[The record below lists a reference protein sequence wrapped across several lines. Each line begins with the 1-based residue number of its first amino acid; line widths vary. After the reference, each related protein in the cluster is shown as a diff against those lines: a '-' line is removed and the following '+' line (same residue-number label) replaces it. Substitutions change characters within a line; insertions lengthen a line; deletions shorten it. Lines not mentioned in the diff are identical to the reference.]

1 MVSML
6 AFYSD
11 DLSSNPA
18 EAYCFFCQTVF
29 EKNENKQKE
38 AGVDPLLKSHRPVLS
53 FHCLSLDRV
62 FIVTLYSLFVLV
74 NILIKT
80 LRLISP
86 WPREKWSFFNFKNF
100 FLRSQ
105 FLRLTHITMLSSV
118 KQVVTCPKNKF
129 AKKEIPILMSG
140 SIS

>member
-1 MVSML
+1 ML

-18 EAYCFFCQTVF
+18 EAYSFFCKIVF
-29 EKNENKQKE
+29 EINENKQKE

-74 NILIKT
+74 NILIKDMEANIH
-80 LRLISP
+80 LAERKMVI
-86 WPREKWSFFNFKNF
+86 F
-100 FLRSQ
+100 
-105 FLRLTHITMLSSV
+105 
-118 KQVVTCPKNKF
+118 
-129 AKKEIPILMSG
+129 
-140 SIS
+140 